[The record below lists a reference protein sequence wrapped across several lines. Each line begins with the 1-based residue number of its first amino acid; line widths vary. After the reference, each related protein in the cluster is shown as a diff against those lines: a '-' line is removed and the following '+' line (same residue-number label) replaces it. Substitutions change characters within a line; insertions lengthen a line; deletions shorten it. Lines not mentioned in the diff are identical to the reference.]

1 MLNSSSRRCPLYKTL
16 APGAIGVTVPFREAV
31 ALAAKHGFDGITVD
45 YGTIEKIGLENAR
58 RLLDSHGVRPALTGM
73 PVRFRDDQATFEKD
87 LVALPPFARAMQDLG
102 CTRATTWF
110 PPFHDTLTYA
120 EQFAQMRDRL
130 RILCDAIAPYG
141 LRFGLE
147 FIGPETFREGKPNP
161 FIHDL
166 PGLLEL
172 IEAVDRDN
180 LGVLLDAWHWYTS
193 GGTASQ
199 LDLLTDQLVIVVHV
213 NDAPAGIPLEEQI
226 DQVRT
231 LPGETGVIPLGT
243 FMGSLADMGYTGP
256 VMLEP
261 FSERVRKLAPEDA
274 VAETA
279 RALDSIWPST

>member
-1 MLNSSSRRCPLYKTL
+1 MYKTL
-16 APGAIGVTVPFREAV
+16 APGAIGVSVPFPEAV
-31 ALAAKHGFDGITVD
+31 ALAAKYGFEGITVD
-45 YGTIEKIGLENAR
+45 YGTIEKIGLDSAR
-58 RLLDSHGVRPALTGM
+58 ELLDAHQVRPALTGL
-73 PVRFRDDQATFEKD
+73 PVRFREDQATFEKD
-87 LVALPPFARAMQDLG
+87 LAALPPVARAMADLG
-102 CTRATTWF
+102 CTRVATWF
-110 PPFHDTLTYA
+110 PPFHETLTYP

-130 RILCDAIAPYG
+130 GILCDALAPYG

-147 FIGPETFREGKPNP
+147 FIGPLTFRKGKPNP

-172 IEAVDRDN
+172 IKAVGRDN

-226 DQVRT
+226 DQVRA
-231 LPGETGVIPLGT
+231 LPGETGVIPLDT
-243 FMGSLADMGYTGP
+243 FMGALVHIGYTGP
-256 VMLEP
+256 VMVEP
-261 FSERVRKLAPEDA
+261 FSERVRQLSPEDA

-279 RALDSIWPST
+279 RALASIWPVS